1 MPPNGLPPLSP
12 LSWADDANRHSLTG
26 QTMTGSEFQ
35 PAIDDDWQGLPTVL
49 YLTFDVG
56 FLNPTRELLC
66 DILRNIAD
74 VTFYGPG
81 YLPLDALSKG
91 IAAYVAANGP
101 YDFILS
107 DETAI
112 EDFSI
117 LDRGQDLRFR
127 NHACRFD
134 PALLAMGRDYQN
146 FLRGYD
152 GTRLVVLLQS
162 DYYNF
167 SKQRIE
173 TLESISDFYVTWGA
187 EFIDTI
193 AGLDPASMLEGGV
206 NLLAFG
212 HCNDRYLEFLK
223 RHPEKIISCP
233 QFISEA
239 EIDGT
244 LLAARRFDWSVLGA
258 DYDARVL
265 AREAL
270 DEAGLTRSGDW
281 IRYILGAA
289 QKLNVNLYN
298 KYGTIKLLQ
307 WAFRRALQQSK
318 FSFTCGSF
326 VNWPIRKYYEIPA
339 NGCVLVCERSNGFGE
354 LGFVDKEHAVVCDGA
369 DVLDAHA
376 WLTANMDRAQA
387 IADAGRHLVRE
398 RHSVAARG
406 RQIAAALQ
414 RIRRGNF
421 AGSRWR
427 DGVFE
432 LLES

>member
-1 MPPNGLPPLSP
+1 MIE
-12 LSWADDANRHSLTG
+12 
-26 QTMTGSEFQ
+26 SEFQ
-35 PAIDDDWQGLPTVL
+35 PAIEDGPQGRPTVL

-81 YLPLDALSKG
+81 YLPSDALSKG

-112 EDFSI
+112 EDFSV
-117 LDRGQDLRFR
+117 LDSGQEVRFR

-134 PALLAMGRDYQN
+134 PALLAMGRDYQG

-152 GTRLVVLLQS
+152 GTRLVALLQS

-167 SKQRIE
+167 SNQRIE
-173 TLESISDFYVTWGA
+173 TLESIGDFYVTWGA

-193 AGLDPASMLEGGV
+193 ADLDPASMLEGGV

-212 HCNDRYLEFLK
+212 RCNDRYLEFLK
-223 RHPEKIISCP
+223 LHPEKIISCP
-233 QFISEA
+233 QFVSEA
-239 EIDGT
+239 EIDCT
-244 LLAARRFDWSVLGA
+244 RLAARHYDWSVLGA

-270 DEAGLTRSGDW
+270 DQAGLARSGDW

-289 QKLNVNLYN
+289 QKLKVNLYN
-298 KYGTIKLLQ
+298 KYGTIKVLQ

-354 LGFVDKEHAVVCDGA
+354 LGFVDKENAVVCGGG

-376 WLTANMDRAQA
+376 WLTADMDRAQT

-406 RQIAAALQ
+406 RQIASALQ